1 MFQKSIEQAAAGIA
15 KYAAKEIEL
24 TAHKKV
30 KIADVAINVAIV
42 MPLMGLAELPIRPT
56 IRELTVTKR
65 KPKTTISSEAA
76 RFCSSVTCAPGTGLK

>member
-1 MFQKSIEQAAAGIA
+1 MHTTPPIVIASAPKAGVVQPS
-15 KYAAKEIEL
+15 
-24 TAHKKV
+24 TR
-30 KIADVAINVAIV
+30 KIAEVAISVAMV

-65 KPKTTISSEAA
+65 NPKTTISSEAA